1 MHDYYLPGE
10 EILDPMNRRL
20 PSLNALRAF
29 EAAGRHMSFSRAA
42 DELHVT
48 PAAVGQQVRAL
59 ESYLGQ
65 TLFVRLNRSVEL
77 TVAGQALLP
86 GVSDGFDQ
94 IARTME
100 AFYRRTVRRP
110 LTVSVEPNFGAKWL
124 VRRLDRFRERHPGI
138 EIRLDATSRIVDF
151 TREAVDLAIRYGDG
165 SYPGVRSDVLFEE
178 DVFPVCSPSLLDG
191 RHPLVHPEDLQW
203 HQLLRQD
210 WAPNTPTWPDW
221 AMWLQAAGVENVDP
235 TQGPQFAAG
244 SYSLMMDA
252 ALAGQGV
259 ALASSVLAADDIEA
273 GRLVKPFDL
282 GMHQSLRYYLVGPEA
297 TADEPMT
304 TAFRE
309 WVISEAGGPAP
320 PAG

>member
-1 MHDYYLPGE
+1 MH
-10 EILDPMNRRL
+10 RRL

-29 EAAGRHMSFSRAA
+29 EAAGRRLSFSRAA
-42 DELHVT
+42 AELHVT
-48 PAAVGQQVRAL
+48 PAAVGQQVRTL
-59 ESYLGQ
+59 ESYLGE
-65 TLFVRLNRSVEL
+65 TLFVRQNRSVEL

-138 EIRLDATSRIVDF
+138 EIRLDATSRVIDF
-151 TREAVDLAIRYGDG
+151 TREEVDLAIRYGDG
-165 SYPGVRSDVLFEE
+165 NYPGLRCDVLLE
-178 DVFPVCSPSLLDG
+178 DEVFPVCSPALLDG
-191 RHPLVHPEDLQW
+191 PHPLVHPEDLQW
-203 HQLLRQD
+203 HRLLRQD
-210 WAPNTPTWPDW
+210 WDPNAPTWPDW
-221 AMWLQAAGVENVDP
+221 TMWLQAAGVEDVDP
-235 TQGPQFAAG
+235 NQGPQFAAG

-259 ALASSVLAADDIEA
+259 ALASSVLVADDIEA

-282 GMHQSLRYYLVGPEA
+282 SMHQSLRYYLVGPEA
-297 TADEPMT
+297 TADEPMSA
-304 TAFRE
+304 AFRE
-309 WVISEAGGPAP
+309 WVLSEAGASE
-320 PAG
+320 AVV

>member
-1 MHDYYLPGE
+1 
-10 EILDPMNRRL
+10 
-20 PSLNALRAF
+20 
-29 EAAGRHMSFSRAA
+29 MSFSRAA
-42 DELHVT
+42 EELHVT
-48 PAAVGQQVRAL
+48 PAAVGQQVRVL
-59 ESYLGQ
+59 ESYLGES
-65 TLFVRLNRSVEL
+65 LFVRLNRSVEL

-94 IARTME
+94 IGRTME

-151 TREAVDLAIRYGDG
+151 NREAVDLAIRYGDG
-165 SYPGVRSDVLFEE
+165 NYPGLRCGVLFEE
-178 DVFPVCSPSLLDG
+178 DVFPVCSPSLLEG
-191 RHPLVHPEDLQW
+191 SQPLVHPEDLQR
-203 HQLLRQD
+203 HRLLRQD
-210 WAPNTPTWPDW
+210 WAADQPTWPDW
-221 AMWLQAAGVENVDP
+221 GMWLRAAGVRNVDP
-235 TQGPQFAAG
+235 TRGPEFASG
-244 SYSLMMDA
+244 SYGLMMDA

-273 GRLVKPFDL
+273 GRLVKPFDF

-304 TAFRE
+304 AAFRE
-309 WVISEAGGPAP
+309 WAISEAGGSTP
-320 PAG
+320 PAR

>member
-1 MHDYYLPGE
+1 MS
-10 EILDPMNRRL
+10 RRL

-29 EAAGRHMSFSRAA
+29 EAAGRHKSFSRAA

-48 PAAVGQQVRAL
+48 PAAVGQQVRSL

-65 TLFVRLNRSVEL
+65 VLFVRLNRSVEL
-77 TVAGQALLP
+77 TAAGQALLP

-94 IARTME
+94 IGRTME

-110 LTVSVEPNFGAKWL
+110 LTVSVEPSFGAKWL

-138 EIRLDATSRIVDF
+138 EIRLDATSRVIDF
-151 TREAVDLAIRYGDG
+151 AREAVDLAIRYGDG
-165 SYPGVRSDVLFEE
+165 NYPGLRCDVLFEE
-178 DVFPVCSPSLLDG
+178 EVFPVCSPVLLEG
-191 RHPLVHPEDLQW
+191 PHPLMYPEDLQS
-203 HQLLRQD
+203 HQLLHQD
-210 WAPNTPTWPDW
+210 WASSTPTWPDW
-221 AMWLQAAGVENVDP
+221 TMWLRAAGVENVDP
-235 TQGPQFAAG
+235 TQGTQFAAG
-244 SYSLMMDA
+244 SYGLMIDA

-282 GMHQSLRYYLVGPEA
+282 SMPQSLRYYLVGPEA

-304 TAFRE
+304 SAFCE
-309 WVISEAGGPAP
+309 WLLNEAGGLTA

>member
-1 MHDYYLPGE
+1 MRH
-10 EILDPMNRRL
+10 RL

-42 DELHVT
+42 EELHVT

-59 ESYLGQ
+59 ESYLGE

-94 IARTME
+94 IARTVE

-124 VRRLDRFRERHPGI
+124 VRRLDRFREQHPGI
-138 EIRLDATSRIVDF
+138 EIRLDATARVVDF
-151 TREAVDLAIRYGDG
+151 AREAVDVAIRYGDG
-165 SYPGVRSDVLFEE
+165 SYPGLRSDVLFEE
-178 DVFPVCSPSLLDG
+178 DVFPVCSPALLEG
-191 RHPLVHPEDLQW
+191 PHPLVHPEDLQW
-203 HQLLRQD
+203 HRLLHQD
-210 WAPNTPTWPDW
+210 WAAGAPTWPDW
-221 AMWLQAAGVENVDP
+221 KMWLMAAGVENVDP
-235 TQGPQFAAG
+235 TRGLQFASG

-259 ALASSVLAADDIEA
+259 ALASSVLVADDIDA

-282 GMHQSLRYYLVGPEA
+282 SVHQSLRYYLVGPEA

-309 WVISEAGGPAP
+309 WLIGEAGRLATQ
-320 PAG
+320 AR

>member
-1 MHDYYLPGE
+1 MH
-10 EILDPMNRRL
+10 RRL

-29 EAAGRHMSFSRAA
+29 EAAGRRLSFSRAA
-42 DELHVT
+42 AELHVT
-48 PAAVGQQVRAL
+48 PAAVGQQVRTL
-59 ESYLGQ
+59 ESYLGE
-65 TLFVRLNRSVEL
+65 TLFVRQNRSVEL

-94 IARTME
+94 IARAME

-138 EIRLDATSRIVDF
+138 EIRLDATSRVIDF

-165 SYPGVRSDVLFEE
+165 NYPGLRCDVLLE
-178 DVFPVCSPSLLDG
+178 DEVFPVCSPALLDG
-191 RHPLVHPEDLQW
+191 PYPLVHPEDLQW
-203 HQLLRQD
+203 HRLLRQD
-210 WAPNTPTWPDW
+210 WDPNAPTWPDW
-221 AMWLQAAGVENVDP
+221 TMWLQAAGVEDVDP
-235 TQGPQFAAG
+235 NQGPQFAAG

-259 ALASSVLAADDIEA
+259 ALASSVLVADDIEA

-282 GMHQSLRYYLVGPEA
+282 SMHQSLRYYLVGPEA
-297 TADEPMT
+297 TADEPMSA
-304 TAFRE
+304 AFRE
-309 WVISEAGGPAP
+309 WVLSEAGASE
-320 PAG
+320 AVV

>member
-1 MHDYYLPGE
+1 ML
-10 EILDPMNRRL
+10 RRL

-29 EAAGRHMSFSRAA
+29 EAAGRHLSFSRAA
-42 DELHVT
+42 AELHVT
-48 PAAVGQQVRAL
+48 PAAIGQQVRTL
-59 ESYLGQ
+59 ESYLGE

-124 VRRLDRFRERHPGI
+124 VRRLDRFRDLHPGI
-138 EIRLDATSRIVDF
+138 EIRLDATSRVIDF

-165 SYPGVRSDVLFEE
+165 NYPGLRCEVLFEE
-178 DVFPVCSPSLLDG
+178 EVFPVCSPALLNG
-191 RHPLVHPEDLQW
+191 PHPLVHPEDLQW
-203 HQLLRQD
+203 HRLLRQD
-210 WAPNTPTWPDW
+210 WDPNAPTWPDW
-221 AMWLQAAGVENVDP
+221 TMWLQAAGVENVDP
-235 TQGPQFAAG
+235 TQGPQFASG

-252 ALAGQGV
+252 ALASQGV
-259 ALASSVLAADDIEA
+259 ALASSVLVADDIVA

-282 GMHQSLRYYLVGPEA
+282 SMHQSLRYYLVGPQA
-297 TADEPMT
+297 TVDEPMSA
-304 TAFRE
+304 AFRE
-309 WVISEAGGPAP
+309 WVLSEAGASAAP
-320 PAG
+320 V

>member
-1 MHDYYLPGE
+1 MH
-10 EILDPMNRRL
+10 RRL

-29 EAAGRHMSFSRAA
+29 EAAGRRLSFSRAA
-42 DELHVT
+42 AELHVT
-48 PAAVGQQVRAL
+48 PAAVGQQVRTL
-59 ESYLGQ
+59 ESYLGE
-65 TLFVRLNRSVEL
+65 TLFVRQNRSVEL

-138 EIRLDATSRIVDF
+138 EIRLDATSRVIDF

-165 SYPGVRSDVLFEE
+165 NYPGLRCDVLLE
-178 DVFPVCSPSLLDG
+178 DEVFPVCSPALLDG
-191 RHPLVHPEDLQW
+191 PHPLVHPEDLQW
-203 HQLLRQD
+203 HRLLRQD
-210 WAPNTPTWPDW
+210 WDPNAPTWPDW
-221 AMWLQAAGVENVDP
+221 TMWLQAAGVEDVDP
-235 TQGPQFAAG
+235 NQGPQFAAG

-259 ALASSVLAADDIEA
+259 ALASSVLVADDIEA

-282 GMHQSLRYYLVGPEA
+282 SMHQSLRYYLVGPEA
-297 TADEPMT
+297 TADEPMSA
-304 TAFRE
+304 AFRE
-309 WVISEAGGPAP
+309 WVLSEAGASE
-320 PAG
+320 AVV

>member
-1 MHDYYLPGE
+1 
-10 EILDPMNRRL
+10 MNRRL

-42 DELHVT
+42 EELHVT
-48 PAAVGQQVRAL
+48 PAAVGQQVRGL
-59 ESYLGQ
+59 ESYLGE

-138 EIRLDATSRIVDF
+138 EIRLDATSRVVDF
-151 TREAVDLAIRYGDG
+151 SREAVDLAIRYGDG
-165 SYPGVRSDVLFEE
+165 NYPGLRCDVLFEE
-178 DVFPVCSPSLLDG
+178 DVFPVCSPGPCSKARIRWCIRKICG
-191 RHPLVHPEDLQW
+191 GIGSCARTAAGQ
-203 HQLLRQD
+203 
-210 WAPNTPTWPDW
+210 PTWPDW
-221 AMWLQAAGVENVDP
+221 AMWLRAAGVENVDP
-235 TQGPQFAAG
+235 TQGPEFASG
-244 SYSLMMDA
+244 SYGLMMDA

-259 ALASSVLAADDIEA
+259 ALASSVLAADDIDA
-273 GRLVKPFDL
+273 GRLVKLFDL
-282 GMHQSLRYYLVGPEA
+282 GVHQSLRYYLAGPEA

-309 WVISEAGGPAP
+309 WVISEAGGLTA

>member
-1 MHDYYLPGE
+1 MS
-10 EILDPMNRRL
+10 RRL

-29 EAAGRHMSFSRAA
+29 EAAGRHKSFSRAA

-48 PAAVGQQVRAL
+48 PAAVGQQVRSL

-65 TLFVRLNRSVEL
+65 VLFVRLNRSVEL
-77 TVAGQALLP
+77 TAAGQALLP

-94 IARTME
+94 IGRTME

-110 LTVSVEPNFGAKWL
+110 LTVSVEPSFGAKWL
-124 VRRLDRFRERHPGI
+124 VRLLDRFRERHPGI
-138 EIRLDATSRIVDF
+138 EIRLDATSRVIDF
-151 TREAVDLAIRYGDG
+151 AREAVDLAIRYGDG
-165 SYPGVRSDVLFEE
+165 NYPGLRCDVLFEE
-178 DVFPVCSPSLLDG
+178 EVFPVCSPVLLEG
-191 RHPLVHPEDLQW
+191 PHPLMYPEDLQW
-203 HQLLRQD
+203 HRLLHQD
-210 WAPNTPTWPDW
+210 WASSTPTWPDW
-221 AMWLQAAGVENVDP
+221 TMWLRAAGVENVDP
-235 TQGPQFAAG
+235 TQGTQFAAG
-244 SYSLMMDA
+244 SYGLMIDA

-282 GMHQSLRYYLVGPEA
+282 SMPQSLRYYLVGPEA

-304 TAFRE
+304 AAFRE
-309 WVISEAGGPAP
+309 WVISEVGGPAA

>member
-1 MHDYYLPGE
+1 MK
-10 EILDPMNRRL
+10 RRL

-29 EAAGRHMSFSRAA
+29 EAAGRHLSFSRAA
-42 DELHVT
+42 AELHVT
-48 PAAVGQQVRAL
+48 PAAVGQQVRTL
-59 ESYLGQ
+59 ESYLGE
-65 TLFVRLNRSVEL
+65 TLFVRQNRSVEL

-138 EIRLDATSRIVDF
+138 EIRLDATSRVIDF
-151 TREAVDLAIRYGDG
+151 AREAVDLAIRYGDG
-165 SYPGVRSDVLFEE
+165 NYPGLRCDVLFEDE
-178 DVFPVCSPSLLDG
+178 VFPVCSPVLRDG
-191 RHPLVHPEDLQW
+191 PHPLVLPEDLQW

-210 WAPNTPTWPDW
+210 WDPNAPTWPDW
-221 AMWLQAAGVENVDP
+221 AMWLQAAGVEDVDP
-235 TQGPQFAAG
+235 AQGPQFAAG

-282 GMHQSLRYYLVGPEA
+282 SMHQSLRYYLVGPEA
-297 TADEPMT
+297 TADEPMS

-309 WVISEAGGPAP
+309 WVLSEAGASE
-320 PAG
+320 AAAE

>member
-1 MHDYYLPGE
+1 MKRL
-10 EILDPMNRRL
+10 L

-29 EAAGRHMSFSRAA
+29 EAAGRHTSFSRAA
-42 DELHVT
+42 EELHVT

-59 ESYLGQ
+59 ESYLGEA
-65 TLFVRLNRSVEL
+65 LFVRLNRSVEL

-94 IARTME
+94 LARTME

-138 EIRLDATSRIVDF
+138 EIRLDATARVVDF
-151 TREAVDLAIRYGDG
+151 AREAVDLAIRYGDG
-165 SYPGVRSDVLFEE
+165 NYPGLRCDVLFEE
-178 DVFPVCSPSLLDG
+178 DVFPVCSPALLEG
-191 RHPLVHPEDLQW
+191 PHPLEHPEDLGW
-203 HQLLRQD
+203 HALLRQE
-210 WAPNTPTWPDW
+210 WAPGNPTWPDW
-221 AMWLQAAGVENVDP
+221 AMWLRAAGVENVDP
-235 TQGPQFAAG
+235 TQGPEFGSG
-244 SYSLMMDA
+244 SYGLMMDA

-282 GMHQSLRYYLVGPEA
+282 SMHQSLRYYLVGPEA

-304 TAFRE
+304 AAFRE
-309 WVISEAGGPAP
+309 WVSSEAGGWVA

>member
-1 MHDYYLPGE
+1 MH
-10 EILDPMNRRL
+10 RRL

-29 EAAGRHMSFSRAA
+29 EAAGRRLSFSRAA
-42 DELHVT
+42 AELHVT
-48 PAAVGQQVRAL
+48 PAAVGQQVRTL
-59 ESYLGQ
+59 ESYLGE
-65 TLFVRLNRSVEL
+65 TLFVRQNRSVEL

-94 IARTME
+94 IARAME

-138 EIRLDATSRIVDF
+138 EIRLDATSRVIDF

-165 SYPGVRSDVLFEE
+165 NYPGLRCDVLLE
-178 DVFPVCSPSLLDG
+178 DEVFPVCSPALLDG
-191 RHPLVHPEDLQW
+191 PHPLVHPEDLQW
-203 HQLLRQD
+203 HRLLRQD
-210 WAPNTPTWPDW
+210 WDPNAPTWPDW
-221 AMWLQAAGVENVDP
+221 TMWLQAAGVEDVDP
-235 TQGPQFAAG
+235 NQGPQFAAG

-259 ALASSVLAADDIEA
+259 ALASSVLVADDIEA

-282 GMHQSLRYYLVGPEA
+282 SMHQSLRYYLVGPEA
-297 TADEPMT
+297 TADEPMSA
-304 TAFRE
+304 AFRE
-309 WVISEAGGPAP
+309 WVLSEAGASE
-320 PAG
+320 AVV